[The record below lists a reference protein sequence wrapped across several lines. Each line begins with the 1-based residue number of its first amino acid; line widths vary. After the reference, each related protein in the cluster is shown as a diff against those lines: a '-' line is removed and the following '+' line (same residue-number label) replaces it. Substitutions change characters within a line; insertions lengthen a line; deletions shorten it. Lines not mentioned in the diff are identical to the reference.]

1 MRPQSLVWFDRLY
14 LGAVGIGVVSGVL
27 NFSDSQKLLAKNGS
41 TAVLGSSFLFITLG
55 FSWAIS
61 LLIWYFISR
70 RGSNIARWIWTVM
83 MGFSLL
89 SLPVLFTQSV
99 SGVLPG
105 WRLAIT
111 LVTYGLNIGALVFL
125 FRPDAQLWFAK
136 QPQVDASVFE

>member
-27 NFSDSQKLLAKNGS
+27 NFSDSQKLLAKNG
-41 TAVLGSSFLFITLG
+41 
-55 FSWAIS
+55 
-61 LLIWYFISR
+61 IWYFISR

-125 FRPDAQLWFAK
+125 FRPDAKLWFAK

>member
-14 LGAVGIGVVSGVL
+14 LGSLAVAMVSSAAR
-27 NFSDSQKLLAKNGS
+27 FSDSQKLLVKNGS

-55 FSWAIS
+55 FSWAIN

-89 SLPVLFTQSV
+89 ALPVSLMQYS
-99 SGVLPG
+99 SGMLTAS
-105 WRLAIT
+105 RLIT
-111 LVTYGLNIGALVFL
+111 MALTYGLNIGAVYCT
-125 FRPDAQLWFAK
+125 FRADAKPWFAK